1 MSCVDIFKEDDVMMK
16 TTFTRFCA
24 FVLAAVLAVSGFT
37 MTAAATEA
45 PVVEATVAENTAAEN
60 TQTITFQITSEGDEG
75 VIAVPMSSTI
85 EVDQTFTMTTSHR
98 GADRTYYGNRMRYV
112 VTITDADGNS
122 VDNAVA
128 VELWDYNHGTPIQS
142 SNVSANGSSYG
153 YTVPITNGRV
163 YYFKYTKIS
172 GTTRTLRVRMTINS
186 YTV

>member
-1 MSCVDIFKEDDVMMK
+1 MK
-16 TTFTRFCA
+16 FNRFLA

-37 MTAAATEA
+37 MTAAAAT
-45 PVVEATVAENTAAEN
+45 PVAEATAAETTAAEN
-60 TQTITFQITSEGDEG
+60 PQTITFQITSEGDEG
-75 VIAVPMSSTI
+75 IIAVPMSSTI
-85 EVDQTFTMTTSHR
+85 EVDQTFSMTTSHR

-128 VELWDYNHGTPIQS
+128 VELWDYNHGTAIQS
-142 SNVSANGSSYG
+142 SNVSANGNSYG
-153 YTVPITNGRV
+153 YTVPITNGQV

-172 GTTRTLRVRMTINS
+172 GTTRTLLVHMTINA